1 MAKYSALEE
10 RAISVGAG
18 AVFPYSES
26 LLDQCRRKSK
36 YGEEYCLARVLGTG
50 DHRRVLVP
58 RNMVTKWQ
66 EDLRVT
72 GLPAKFNSSFV
83 PRNEEQSRV
92 IKESVQLL
100 AHGKN
105 FMVEAPT
112 GFGKT
117 WCATDIIAKV
127 GKKTLVI
134 GTKEDIRDQWIEAF
148 EAILGLKV
156 GKGIGL
162 IQGDTCL
169 TAGQSVVFAMIQ
181 SLSKEARYPESVL
194 REFGFVVWD
203 ESGAP
208 DTLVTTSI
216 GQIRIQDLVRYK
228 PNCSA
233 LSMNTATGLYEWREI
248 LAYHEHPP
256 KNPMMRVTHEHGYL
270 DFTSEH
276 LCLTGRGWVRAQ
288 DLLGTDCLF
297 LDTEHS
303 FHYKNYKDLEFNN
316 GSMATRDCP
325 RGYLCTNWQ
334 DHEQGQIARQT
345 RGRSNFIGYGE
356 VQTPRALRAHTP
368 PRGGESRVGRAL
380 LLFCNI
386 ATRLA
391 NSILGIHILQGR
403 AQNTSAITCNSSVE
417 GVAGVVGDGR
427 WFQSLGVYHPLS
439 KQIPQAGCGV
449 PSIPAIKLWIKKL
462 TEGSQR
468 LLSNVFKRIEPYS
481 QDGTFPL
488 HDSKHDVQA
497 RGGSLRGTG
506 FTVQSMRGRNSHE
519 GWGERDSGILPEGN
533 LPEGKEVHEL
543 PSKIQSPF
551 TGSQDKSLGMG
562 VKVRVL
568 SVVPIDTPDL
578 VYDIEVSENHNFIAN
593 GVVVHNCHRVGAD
606 HFAQSG
612 FRVPA
617 LLRMGIS
624 ATPDRSD
631 GREEVLAAH
640 IGAIM
645 VRSEAMPMVPRVIAQ
660 RSPWEVPYVRRRQ
673 TDGSFTMIQI
683 PHNGGKAAH
692 VVRML
697 SNHFGRNKKLAAFTA
712 AAYKKGRTI
721 LVQSDLKDHL
731 DTLHDMLVSSGV
743 PPADIGFYVGGL
755 TSAARGVV
763 KDTKRVILATYMMT
777 KEATDIPWLD
787 TLVMATPKSDI
798 RQIAGRILRYL
809 PDKLEPV
816 IFDLFDDTSSVLN
829 GYWGVRRKWYKS
841 IGAKLEILPE

>member
-1 MAKYSALEE
+1 
-10 RAISVGAG
+10 
-18 AVFPYSES
+18 
-26 LLDQCRRKSK
+26 
-36 YGEEYCLARVLGTG
+36 
-50 DHRRVLVP
+50 
-58 RNMVTKWQ
+58 
-66 EDLRVT
+66 
-72 GLPAKFNSSFV
+72 
-83 PRNEEQSRV
+83 
-92 IKESVQLL
+92 
-100 AHGKN
+100 
-105 FMVEAPT
+105 
-112 GFGKT
+112 
-117 WCATDIIAKV
+117 
-127 GKKTLVI
+127 
-134 GTKEDIRDQWIEAF
+134 
-148 EAILGLKV
+148 
-156 GKGIGL
+156 
-162 IQGDTCL
+162 
-169 TAGQSVVFAMIQ
+169 
-181 SLSKEARYPESVL
+181 
-194 REFGFVVWD
+194 
-203 ESGAP
+203 
-208 DTLVTTSI
+208 
-216 GQIRIQDLVRYK
+216 
-228 PNCSA
+228 
-233 LSMNTATGLYEWREI
+233 
-248 LAYHEHPP
+248 
-256 KNPMMRVTHEHGYL
+256 
-270 DFTSEH
+270 
-276 LCLTGRGWVRAQ
+276 
-288 DLLGTDCLF
+288 
-297 LDTEHS
+297 
-303 FHYKNYKDLEFNN
+303 
-316 GSMATRDCP
+316 
-325 RGYLCTNWQ
+325 
-334 DHEQGQIARQT
+334 
-345 RGRSNFIGYGE
+345 
-356 VQTPRALRAHTP
+356 
-368 PRGGESRVGRAL
+368 
-380 LLFCNI
+380 
-386 ATRLA
+386 
-391 NSILGIHILQGR
+391 
-403 AQNTSAITCNSSVE
+403 
-417 GVAGVVGDGR
+417 
-427 WFQSLGVYHPLS
+427 
-439 KQIPQAGCGV
+439 
-449 PSIPAIKLWIKKL
+449 
-462 TEGSQR
+462 
-468 LLSNVFKRIEPYS
+468 
-481 QDGTFPL
+481 
-488 HDSKHDVQA
+488 
-497 RGGSLRGTG
+497 
-506 FTVQSMRGRNSHE
+506 
-519 GWGERDSGILPEGN
+519 
-533 LPEGKEVHEL
+533 
-543 PSKIQSPF
+543 
-551 TGSQDKSLGMG
+551 MG